1 MTIQLSATLRTNRMG
16 QHETTIGT
24 APLLRMRTGPQ
35 PANCAAARSG
45 TILAT
50 LTLPS
55 DWLTAAASG
64 AISKNG
70 TWSGT
75 ASAAGTVGHYEI
87 MDSTG
92 TTCHEQGSLTITGGG
107 GDMTVDGHPGS
118 VGQVLTVT
126 TYTQTD
132 GNA

>member
-1 MTIQLSATLRTNRMG
+1 MTIQLSTTLRTNRMA

-24 APLLRMRTGPQ
+24 SPLLRMRTGAQ

-45 TILAT
+45 TILVSI
-50 LTLPS
+50 TLPS
-55 DWLTAAASG
+55 DWLATASAG
-64 AISKNG
+64 AVSKNG

-75 ASAAGTVGHYEI
+75 AVAAGSVGHYEI

-107 GDMTVDGHPGS
+107 GDMTVDGQPGS
-118 VGQVLTVT
+118 VGQAITVT
-126 TYTQTD
+126 NYTQTD
-132 GNA
+132 GNS

>member
-1 MTIQLSATLRTNRMG
+1 MTIQLGTTLRTNRMA

-24 APLLRMRTGPQ
+24 SPLLRMRTGAQ

-45 TILAT
+45 TILVSI
-50 LTLPS
+50 TLPS
-55 DWLTAAASG
+55 DWLAAASAG

-75 ASAAGTVGHYEI
+75 AAAAGSVGHYEI

-107 GDMTVDGHPGS
+107 GDMTVDGQPGS
-118 VGQVLTVT
+118 VGQVVTVT
-126 TYTQTD
+126 SYTQTD
-132 GNA
+132 GNS

>member
-1 MTIQLSATLRTNRMG
+1 MTIQLSTTLRTNRMA

-24 APLLRMRTGPQ
+24 SPLLRMRTGAQ

-45 TILAT
+45 TILVSI
-50 LTLPS
+50 TLPS
-55 DWLTAAASG
+55 DWLATASAG
-64 AISKNG
+64 AVSKNG

-75 ASAAGTVGHYEI
+75 AVAAGSVGHYEI

-107 GDMTVDGHPGS
+107 GDMTVDGQPGS
-118 VGQVLTVT
+118 VGQVVTVT
-126 TYTQTD
+126 SYTQTD
-132 GNA
+132 GNS